1 MAVSLRF
8 DLSLSNF
15 AADGNHPATNRTFIH
30 QHKNFKIMALD
41 ANDLMMLR
49 GMDSKEG
56 MTPYEQYMVGYKQ
69 SKKPSNAAITS
80 LVIGSGALLVGVTG
94 WVFAGMQASAKA
106 GQAKEAAQA
115 AKEQSALQYQAAL
128 NLLNQQA
135 ANTNATLDRV
145 VRALE
150 RETDARVSGDVTL
163 NQTITDTV
171 SGQQAS
177 TLTAQQ
183 QAELAASQ
191 ATQQVMTQTYS
202 DFVTGRASLNPTPV
216 SLYSAP
222 QPCACPASGCGCGM

>member
-1 MAVSLRF
+1 
-8 DLSLSNF
+8 
-15 AADGNHPATNRTFIH
+15 
-30 QHKNFKIMALD
+30 MALD
-41 ANDLMMLR
+41 ANDLMMLK

-69 SKKPSNAAITS
+69 SKKPSGVAIAGLTVASVAAAAG
-80 LVIGSGALLVGVTG
+80 IGAWIFGPLYGN
-94 WVFAGMQASAKA
+94 AKA
-106 GQAKEAAQA
+106 GQAKEAAQS
-115 AKEQSALQYQAAL
+115 AKEIAAAQYQAAL
-128 NLLNQQA
+128 QLMNTQN

-150 RETDARVSGDVTL
+150 RETDARVSGDQTIT
-163 NQTITDTV
+163 QTITDTV

-177 TLTAQQ
+177 NLTAQQ

-222 QPCACPASGCGCGM
+222 QPCACPASGCGCGA

>member
-1 MAVSLRF
+1 
-8 DLSLSNF
+8 
-15 AADGNHPATNRTFIH
+15 
-30 QHKNFKIMALD
+30 MALEMQ
-41 ANDLMMLR
+41 DLMALKSM
-49 GMDSKEG
+49 GNEQA

-69 SKKPSNAAITS
+69 SKKPSGVAIAGLTVASVAAAAGITAWIFGP
-80 LVIGSGALLVGVTG
+80 LYGN
-94 WVFAGMQASAKA
+94 AKA
-106 GQAKEAAQA
+106 GQAKEAAIA
-115 AKEQSALQYQAAL
+115 AKELAIAKNDGLRDLVQTLASTVAA
-128 NLLNQQA
+128 
-135 ANTNATLDRV
+135 
-145 VRALE
+145 E
-150 RETDARVSGDVTL
+150 RNERIQGDVTL

-222 QPCACPASGCGCGM
+222 QPCACPGCGCNG

>member
-1 MAVSLRF
+1 MADNEMYGRPWG
-8 DLSLSNF
+8 LS
-15 AADGNHPATNRTFIH
+15 
-30 QHKNFKIMALD
+30 
-41 ANDLMMLR
+41 
-49 GMDSKEG
+49 
-56 MTPYEQYMVGYKQ
+56 PYESFKVSEMSSRRPSGTAVAGLVLGTVGAA
-69 SKKPSNAAITS
+69 AAI
-80 LVIGSGALLVGVTG
+80 GAWIFGPLYGN
-94 WVFAGMQASAKA
+94 AKA
-106 GQAKEAAQA
+106 GQAKEAAQS
-115 AKEQSALQYQAAL
+115 AKDLANAQYNAALQLMNSQ
-128 NLLNQQA
+128 N

-150 RETDARVSGDVTL
+150 RETDARVSGDVNLT
-163 NQTITDTV
+163 QTITDTV

-222 QPCACPASGCGCGM
+222 QPCSCPGCGCNG

>member
-1 MAVSLRF
+1 MAF
-8 DLSLSNF
+8 
-15 AADGNHPATNRTFIH
+15 
-30 QHKNFKIMALD
+30 D
-41 ANDLMMLR
+41 ANDLMMLK
-49 GMDSKEG
+49 GIDSKEG
-56 MTPYEQYMVGYKQ
+56 LTPYEQFDVARQ
-69 SKKPSNAAITS
+69 QAKKPSGVAIAGLTVASVGAAAAI
-80 LVIGSGALLVGVTG
+80 GAWIFGPLYGN
-94 WVFAGMQASAKA
+94 AKA

-115 AKEQSALQYQAAL
+115 AKEQAALQYQTAL
-128 NLLNQQA
+128 NLLNQQS

-145 VRALE
+145 IRGLE
-150 RETDARVSGDVTL
+150 RETDARTSGDLNITTTINDTL
-163 NQTITDTV
+163 

-222 QPCACPASGCGCGM
+222 QPCACPGCGCNG

>member
-1 MAVSLRF
+1 
-8 DLSLSNF
+8 
-15 AADGNHPATNRTFIH
+15 
-30 QHKNFKIMALD
+30 MALD
-41 ANDLMMLR
+41 MNDLMMLK

-56 MTPYEQYMVGYKQ
+56 LTPYEQYKVGYMQ

-80 LVIGSGALLVGVTG
+80 LVIGSGALLVAATG
-94 WVFAGMQASAKA
+94 WIFGGMQASAK
-106 GQAKEAAQA
+106 GKEAKEAAQA
-115 AKEQSALQYQAAL
+115 AKEQAALQYQAAL
-128 NLLNQQA
+128 NLLNQQN

-145 VRALE
+145 IRGLE

-163 NQTITDTV
+163 NPTITDTV

-183 QAELAASQ
+183 QAELMASQ
-191 ATQQVMTQTYS
+191 ATQQVMTKTYE

-222 QPCACPASGCGCGM
+222 QPCACPGCGCNG